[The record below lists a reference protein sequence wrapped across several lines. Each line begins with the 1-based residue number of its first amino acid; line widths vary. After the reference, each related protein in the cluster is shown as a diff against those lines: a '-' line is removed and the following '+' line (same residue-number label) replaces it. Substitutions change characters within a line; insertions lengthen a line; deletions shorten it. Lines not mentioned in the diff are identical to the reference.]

1 MSRSAR
7 GLKGE
12 SFRALLCYI
21 KSKITYLS
29 FLNVNTS
36 STLFKLPTILQT
48 KYLCLPDEYVRWVGV
63 WGVCGGV
70 GG

>member
-1 MSRSAR
+1 MNR
-7 GLKGE
+7 LE
-12 SFRALLCYI
+12 QTDCILCYI

-36 STLFKLPTILQT
+36 STLFKLPTILQK
-48 KYLCLPDEYVRWVGV
+48 KYFCLPDVYVRWVGV

-70 GG
+70 SG